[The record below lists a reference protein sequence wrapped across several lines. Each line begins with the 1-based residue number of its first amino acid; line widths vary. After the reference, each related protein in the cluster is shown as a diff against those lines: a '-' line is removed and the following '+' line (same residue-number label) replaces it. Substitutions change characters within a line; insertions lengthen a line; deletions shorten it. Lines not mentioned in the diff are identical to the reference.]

1 MPRLTGHSGSL
12 DFMTKHGRFRRAAL
26 LAAPLLTMAL
36 VPTGSVLAKAPAK
49 ASASAAKSI
58 NVAVEYHKLANGLR
72 VVISPEHSV
81 PTATIGVYYGI
92 GFRIEPRNRTGF
104 AHLFE
109 HMMFQGS
116 QNLGKAEFIGLVNKN
131 GGVLNG
137 STRFDFTNYFETVPS
152 NTAETF
158 LWAEADRMKGLD
170 ITQANL
176 TNQQEVVKNEVKVN
190 VLNQPYGG
198 FPWLDLPQVAN
209 SNWYNAH
216 NFYGDLKEI
225 DAATLGDV
233 QQFFKQYYAPNN
245 AVLVIAGDVD
255 PAQVMGWVNRYFG
268 AIPAAPK
275 IERPDISEPRQVQPK
290 RTGKT
295 DTLAP
300 QPALAWGYHVPPKGT
315 PEAAAMNLIDLM
327 LLQGGD
333 SRFTRVLVNQKA
345 YGSSVDGGINWP
357 LGGYYDYNG
366 PMLWTGMIIHDP
378 AVSDDA
384 ILGDIDAI
392 VKDLQTTPV
401 SPAELARA
409 KTKARS
415 QLYDV
420 IGEGSRFG
428 LVNLLASFALFDDD
442 PGRINRLEQEIDAVS
457 PALIR
462 KTAQEYLR
470 PTNRTVI
477 DLTPGK
483 PAAQGEK

>member
-1 MPRLTGHSGSL
+1 MTRLV
-12 DFMTKHGRFRRAAL
+12 RFRRAAL
-26 LAAPLLTMAL
+26 LALPLLASGL
-36 VPTGSVLAKAPAK
+36 APAGPAFANGTARAAVP
-49 ASASAAKSI
+49 ASSAI
-58 NVAVEYHKLANGLR
+58 DVPVQYHKLANGLK
-72 VVISPEHSV
+72 VVISPDHMV

-116 QNLGKAEFIGLVNKN
+116 QNLGKAEFIALVNKN

-137 STRFDFTNYFETVPS
+137 STRFDFTNYYEVVPS
-152 NTAETF
+152 NTTRTF

-209 SNWYNAH
+209 RNWYNAH

-225 DAATLGDV
+225 DAATLTDV

-245 AVLVIAGDVD
+245 AVLVVAGDVD
-255 PAQVMGWVNRYFG
+255 PAQVMEWADQYFG
-268 AIPAAPK
+268 AIPAAPA
-275 IERPDISEPRQVQPK
+275 ITRPDISEPRQTQEK
-290 RTGKT
+290 RIGKT
-295 DTLAP
+295 DALAP
-300 QPALAWGYHVPPKGT
+300 QPALGWAYHVPPRGT
-315 PEAAAMNLIDLM
+315 PEWAAMNLIDLM
-327 LLQGGD
+327 LMQGSD
-333 SRFTRVLVNQKA
+333 SRLTRVLVNQRA

-357 LGGYYDYNG
+357 LGDAYDYNG
-366 PMLWTGMIIHDP
+366 PMLWTGTIIHGP
-378 AVSDDA
+378 EVSDDA
-384 ILGDIDAI
+384 ILKDIDAI
-392 VKDLQTTPV
+392 IKNLQTSLV
-401 SPAELARA
+401 SQAELSRA

-415 QLYDV
+415 RLYDV
-420 IGEGSRFG
+420 IGEGTRFG

-442 PGRINRLEQEIDAVS
+442 PGRINRLEKEIDQVT

-462 KTAQEYLR
+462 RTAQEYLR
-470 PTNRTVI
+470 PTNRTII

-483 PAAQGEK
+483 PAAQDGK